1 MGSVY
6 QDVCGGV
13 AGVMPTLEISGYSPT
28 HALHP
33 QRSRLAAAPKVI
45 WGAFVFR
52 GCCPFESRRDG
63 QVFPVISFCVARQ
76 MLTTC
81 MSMRRELGG
90 ECRFSVRRRLE
101 SLSLGTIRR
110 LLMVNTGQWSRLSH
124 AGARLVWHRGC
135 DCSADRPFGT
145 PRGGNGLPSICSLM
159 ACSTM
164 CNFDAVALLAGWM
177 LAVADSHGPRPGAVL
192 LLG

>member
-1 MGSVY
+1 
-6 QDVCGGV
+6 
-13 AGVMPTLEISGYSPT
+13 MPTLEISGHSPT

-63 QVFPVISFCVARQ
+63 HVFPVISFCVARQ

-110 LLMVNTGQWSRLSH
+110 MLMVNTGQWSRLSH
-124 AGARLVWHRGC
+124 GGARLVWHRGC

-145 PRGGNGLPSICSLM
+145 PRGRQWPAVHVFADGLLYYVQLRCSR
-159 ACSTM
+159 ASSRR
-164 CNFDAVALLAGWM
+164 M